1 MLASDAS
8 ATGSTATARTLY
20 ERGMPMQTLRSAPA
34 CVDAIVESVG
44 SRIFCATP
52 LGIGKP
58 IPLLNA
64 LYRRARADRHIEL
77 HIFTALSLEKP
88 RAHSELERRLLEPIS
103 QRVFG
108 DYPDL
113 EYERDRAR
121 GALPSNVRVI
131 EFYFQA
137 GKYLKNSAAQR
148 DYISSNYTHVARDLL
163 ARGVNVVS
171 QSVAAGVI
179 AGRPKLSLSCNADL
193 ATDLMRGMRA
203 RRAAGEPVV
212 FAAQVND
219 QLPFMHGEAVLEPS
233 AFDYVV
239 DDPTQYYRLF
249 GPPKVS
255 VGDAESM
262 IGLYASTLVK
272 DGGELQVGI
281 GALGDAVVYGLLL
294 RQQHNADYQRALR
307 ELEVLERA
315 GQLPAA
321 IGGTRPLEQGLFAAS
336 EMLVDGFMELF
347 RAGILKRKVYDDVTL
362 SKLLNS
368 GRIDDVHVTPE
379 LLDLLHAHKAVHRV
393 LTEADLGYLQHFGIL
408 LPELRIEAGELW
420 APDGSHAV
428 PDLSDDHARAILHRH
443 LGKRLLH
450 GAVIQAGF
458 FLGTQTFYQWLRDL
472 PEADR
477 ELIDMRSVTRINQL
491 YGNEEIDRLQRRHAR
506 FINTTMTVSLLG
518 AASSDTL
525 PDGNVV
531 SGVGGQYNFVAMANE
546 LPDGRSLLLLRSTRN
561 DDGELRSNLV
571 WNAEQAT
578 IPRHLRDIVITEYG
592 CADLRGKTDEECV
605 IALLGVSDARFQDTL
620 ANAAKR
626 AGKLR
631 ADYVMPAR
639 QRRNLPEQYARPLA
653 QLRAQGLFPRFPFGT
668 DLTPDEQVLAGALKR
683 LQARL
688 QQPRSAVSAVAH
700 AVVAH
705 APDAAQ
711 LRLLERMQLARPRTP
726 IEHVYRRLLLSE
738 LAREQA

>member
-1 MLASDAS
+1 
-8 ATGSTATARTLY
+8 
-20 ERGMPMQTLRSAPA
+20 MQTLRSAPP

-44 SRIFCATP
+44 PRIFCGTP

-58 IPLLNA
+58 IPMLNA

-108 DYPDL
+108 DYPEL

-121 GALPSNVRVI
+121 GALPSNVRVV
-131 EFYFQA
+131 EFYFHA
-137 GKYLKNSAAQR
+137 GKYLKNSVAQR

-163 ARGVNVVS
+163 ARGVNVVL
-171 QSVAAGVI
+171 QSVAAGVF

-193 ATDLMRGMRA
+193 APDLMRGMRA

-219 QLPFMHGEAVLEPS
+219 QLPFMHGEALLEPS

-239 DDPTQYYRLF
+239 DDPTQYHRLF

-255 VGDAESM
+255 IGDAESM

-281 GALGDAVVYGLLL
+281 GALGDAVTYGLVL
-294 RQQHNADYQRALR
+294 RQQRNADYQRALKQ
-307 ELEVLERA
+307 LEVHERA
-315 GQLPAA
+315 GKLSAA

-347 RAGILKRKVYDDVTL
+347 RAGILKRKVYDDVAL
-362 SKLLNS
+362 SRLLNA
-368 GRIDDVHVTPE
+368 GRIDERVTPE

-393 LTEADLGYLQHFGIL
+393 LTEADLTYLQHFGIL
-408 LPELRIEAGELW
+408 RPELRFEAGELW

-428 PDLSDDHARAILHRH
+428 PDLADDRARAILHRH
-443 LGKRLLH
+443 LGQRLLR

-458 FLGTQTFYQWLRDL
+458 FLGTQAFYQWLRDL
-472 PEADR
+472 PEAER

-506 FINTTMTVSLLG
+506 FINTTMKVSLLG
-518 AASSDTL
+518 AASSETL
-525 PDGNVV
+525 PDGRVV

-546 LPDGRSLLLLRSTRN
+546 LPDGRSLLLVRSTRK
-561 DDGELRSNLV
+561 DGGELHSNLV

-605 IALLGVSDARFQDTL
+605 IALLAVSDARFQDAL
-620 ANAAKR
+620 ANTAKR

-631 ADYVMPAR
+631 ADYVIPAR
-639 QRRNLPEQYARPLA
+639 NRRNLPEQYAQPLA
-653 QLRAQGLFPRFPFGT
+653 QLRAQGLFPRFPFGS
-668 DLTPDEQVLAGALKR
+668 DLTPDEQVLAAALKR

-688 QQPRSAVSAVAH
+688 SAPRSVVSAVAR
-700 AVVAH
+700 AVVPH
-705 APDAAQ
+705 TPDATQ
-711 LRLLERMQLARPRTP
+711 LRLLERLQLAEPRTP
-726 IEHVYRRLLLSE
+726 IEHVYRRLVLAE
-738 LAREQA
+738 LARERA

>member
-1 MLASDAS
+1 MK
-8 ATGSTATARTLY
+8 
-20 ERGMPMQTLRSAPA
+20 MLRSVEP

-44 SRIFCATP
+44 PRILCGTP

-64 LYRRARADRHIEL
+64 LYRRARADRRVEL
-77 HIFTALSLEKP
+77 QIFTALSLEKP

-103 QRVFG
+103 RRVFG
-108 DYPDL
+108 DYPEL
-113 EYERDRAR
+113 EYERDRAQ
-121 GALPSNVRVI
+121 GALPSNVRVL
-131 EFYFQA
+131 EFYLQA
-137 GKYLKNSAAQR
+137 GKYLKNPAAQR

-163 ARGVNVVS
+163 ARGVNVVL

-179 AGRPKLSLSCNADL
+179 DGRPKLSLSCNADI
-193 ATDLMRGMRA
+193 APDLMRGMRA
-203 RRAAGEPVV
+203 RRAAGAPVV

-219 QLPFMHGEAVLEPS
+219 RLPFMHGEALLEPS
-233 AFDYVV
+233 AFDYVI
-239 DDPTQYYRLF
+239 DDPAQHYQLF
-249 GPPKVS
+249 GPPKES
-255 VGDAESM
+255 VGDVESM

-294 RQQHNADYQRALR
+294 RQQRNADYQRALQQ
-307 ELEVLERA
+307 LDVIERA

-347 RAGILKRKVYDDVTL
+347 RAGILKRKVYDDLTL
-362 SKLLNS
+362 STLLNA
-368 GRIDDVHVTPE
+368 GRIDERVTPE

-393 LTEADLGYLQHFGIL
+393 LTDADLGYLQHFGVVR
-408 LPELRIEAGELW
+408 PELRFEAGELW
-420 APDGSHAV
+420 APDGTHVV
-428 PDLSDDHARAILHRH
+428 PDLADERARAWLHRH
-443 LGKRLLH
+443 LGERLLR

-472 PEADR
+472 PESDR
-477 ELIDMRSVTRINQL
+477 ELIDMRSVTRINHL
-491 YGNEEIDRLQRRHAR
+491 YGNEQIDRLQRRYAR
-506 FINTTMTVSLLG
+506 FINTTMKVSLLG

-546 LPDGRSLLLLRSTRN
+546 LPDGRSLLLVRSTR
-561 DDGELRSNLV
+561 GAGSELRSNLV

-605 IALLGVSDARFQDTL
+605 IALLAVSDARFQDQL
-620 ANAAKR
+620 ANTAKR

-631 ADYVMPAR
+631 ADYAIPAR
-639 QRRNLPEQYARPLA
+639 QRRNLPEEYARPLS

-668 DLTPDEQVLAGALKR
+668 DLTADEQILAGALRR

-688 QQPRSAVSAVAH
+688 KAPRTAVSAVAR
-700 AVVAH
+700 AVVPH
-705 APDAAQ
+705 TPDAAQ
-711 LRLLERMQLARPRTP
+711 LRLLERMQLAQPRTP

>member
-1 MLASDAS
+1 M
-8 ATGSTATARTLY
+8 T
-20 ERGMPMQTLRSAPA
+20 MQTLRSVEP
-34 CVDAIVESVG
+34 CVDAIVDSVG
-44 SRIFCATP
+44 PRILCGTP

-64 LYRRARADRHIEL
+64 LYRRARADPRIEL
-77 HIFTALSLEKP
+77 QIFTALSLERP

-108 DYPDL
+108 DYPEL

-121 GALPSNVRVI
+121 GELPSNVRVL
-131 EFYFQA
+131 EFYLQA

-163 ARGVNVVS
+163 ARGVNVVL
-171 QSVAAGVI
+171 QSVAAGVLD
-179 AGRPKLSLSCNADL
+179 GRPMLSLSCNADI
-193 ATDLMRGMRA
+193 APDLMRGLRA

-219 QLPFMHGEAVLEPS
+219 QLPFMHGEALVEPS

-239 DDPTQYYRLF
+239 DDPTQYHRLF
-249 GPPKVS
+249 GPPKES

-294 RQQHNADYQRALR
+294 RQQRNADYQSALQQ
-307 ELEVLERA
+307 LEVLERA
-315 GQLPAA
+315 QQLTAA
-321 IGGTRPLEQGLFAAS
+321 IGGTLPLEQGLFAAS

-362 SKLLNS
+362 SKLLNA
-368 GRIDDVHVTPE
+368 GRIDERVTPE

-393 LTEADLGYLQHFGIL
+393 LTEADLAYLQHFGIVRR
-408 LPELRIEAGELW
+408 ELRFEAGEMW
-420 APDGSHAV
+420 AADGEHAI
-428 PDLSDDHARAILHRH
+428 PDLADERARSLLHRH
-443 LGKRLLH
+443 LGQNLLR
-450 GAVIQAGF
+450 GSVIQAGF
-458 FLGTQTFYQWLRDL
+458 FLGTQAFYQRLRDL

-506 FINTTMTVSLLG
+506 FINTTMKVSLLG

-546 LPDGRSLLLLRSTRN
+546 LPDGRSLLLVRSTRH
-561 DDGELRSNLV
+561 DGHGELRSNLA
-571 WNAEQAT
+571 WSSEQAT

-605 IALLGVSDARFQDTL
+605 IALLAVSDARFQDAL
-620 ANAAKR
+620 ASEAKR

-631 ADYVMPAR
+631 ADYVIPAR
-639 QRRNLPEQYARPLA
+639 HRRNLPEQYTRPLA

-668 DLTPDEQVLAGALKR
+668 DLTADELTLAGALRR
-683 LQARL
+683 LQSRL
-688 QQPRSAVSAVAH
+688 TQPVGALAAVAR
-700 AVVAH
+700 A
-705 APDAAQ
+705 
-711 LRLLERMQLARPRTP
+711 LAPRTP
-726 IEHVYRRLLLSE
+726 NATQRRLLDGLQLAEPRTLIEHVYRRLVLAELSR
-738 LAREQA
+738 ADA